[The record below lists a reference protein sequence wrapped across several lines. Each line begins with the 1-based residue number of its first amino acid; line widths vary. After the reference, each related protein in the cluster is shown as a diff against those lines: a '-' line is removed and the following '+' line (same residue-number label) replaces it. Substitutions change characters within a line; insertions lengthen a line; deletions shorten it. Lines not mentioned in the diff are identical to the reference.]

1 MPKCD
6 LDACSL
12 SDDIGDIKKNQAAM
26 TKANNTNAV
35 AQGKFVQKM
44 DDFLT
49 QYEKNEISN
58 KEERDI
64 LFTRTR
70 DVAKQKDIK
79 GMATYGGILKILG
92 GISIFL
98 GIFATILRLAGVV

>member
-6 LDACSL
+6 LDSCSL

-26 TKANNTNAV
+26 TKANNENAV

-44 DDFLT
+44 DDFLE
-49 QYEKNEISN
+49 QYEKNEEDN

-70 DVAKQKDIK
+70 GVVTWK
-79 GMATYGGILKILG
+79 GFVLALTGV
-92 GISIFL
+92 SIFL
-98 GIFATILRLAGVV
+98 GIVGTILMFAGVI